1 MRAKKLFIFDEPTT
15 GLHFDDIAKLLIC
28 FNELVQAGHSL
39 IVIEHNMDVVK
50 CADFVIDLGPDAGA
64 EGGFIVGT
72 GTPEEIAAIK
82 KSHTGR
88 FFKTN
93 IRRPEIHE

>member
-1 MRAKKLFIFDEPTT
+1 
-15 GLHFDDIAKLLIC
+15 
-28 FNELVQAGHSL
+28 
-39 IVIEHNMDVVK
+39 MDVVK

-88 FFKTN
+88 FL
-93 IRRPEIHE
+93 RRILGDRKFMNKFEPE